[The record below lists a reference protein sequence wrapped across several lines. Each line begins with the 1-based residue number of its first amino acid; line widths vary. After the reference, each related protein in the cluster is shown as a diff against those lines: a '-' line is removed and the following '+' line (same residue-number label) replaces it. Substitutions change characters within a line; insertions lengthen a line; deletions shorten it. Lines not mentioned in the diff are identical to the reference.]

1 VVASRA
7 SHHEVALVKFH
18 GSRVVRWNRGR
29 LRSQLSVA
37 VGVFVVILGLFP
49 AIDIDSDPATS
60 NVPTAVLVVETR
72 IPNEGA
78 SDRVEAERDAAGPS
92 NSLKV
97 FLRKLAESLNR
108 GRQRCR
114 LRVWSIRGP

>member
-7 SHHEVALVKFH
+7 SHHEAGLAKFR

-29 LRSQLSVA
+29 LRSQLSVV

-49 AIDIDSDPATS
+49 AVDLDSDPATS
-60 NVPTAVLVVETR
+60 NVPIAVLVAEAR
-72 IPNEGA
+72 IPNEDT
-78 SDRVEAERDAAGPS
+78 SDRVEAERDAAGAS
-92 NSLKV
+92 QSLKV
-97 FLRKLAESLNR
+97 FLRKLAESVNR

-114 LRVWSIRGP
+114 FRVWSIRGP